1 MTPNLKMMELV
12 TSMLLEAELK
22 DVFSTIKAGDKIGVT
37 RLDGKNHI
45 YQTQS
50 NMTGKIIMKDLSKD
64 SAGAM
69 YVMDRT
75 SLNGNDLTIHRYD
88 NKQTNFKGEELKMD
102 VSKFSILDDKTGSLE
117 NIDIENPKGA
127 EDDFRNEENTS
138 RVDEYNNLIK
148 TLDKGDVLRIT
159 TESEG
164 NEEGSDTIIN
174 DLFFDTIGIREEWY
188 VFKLKDINADAEGE
202 KSIATQKLVDAI
214 KNQNIF
220 VGKEGFFKVINDTV
234 TLNLKFGKKFKVTLK
249 GIIDVEINNIEA
261 DIDPDDEDGKYSK
274 KELED
279 YLMNN
284 KDFQDMLQKQ
294 PNLMGKLSGA
304 SPKGL
309 MQLKNMIQNYSTK
322 NSYLTKGK
330 NIKFKLIT
338 KDITVDLKYKL
349 LNKKGTYYEAKVID
363 ENTLKLGIIGRGHW
377 EINLKKEIE
386 DNTYQ
391 AEVNF
396 CKADRSC
403 KLMTKE
409 AIIKILTNG

>member
-22 DVFSTIKAGDKIGVT
+22 DIFSTIKTGDKISVT

-50 NMTGKIIMKDLSKD
+50 IIGGKIIMKDLSKD

-69 YVMDRT
+69 YMMDKT
-75 SLNGNDLTIHRYD
+75 SLNGNNLTINRYD
-88 NKQTNFKGEELKMD
+88 SNAIGKNFKGEELKMD
-102 VSKFSILDDKTGSLE
+102 VSKFLILNTKTGSLE
-117 NIDIENPKGA
+117 DIDIKGSEDEFRDKENI
-127 EDDFRNEENTS
+127 S

-148 TLDKGDVLRIT
+148 TLNKGDVLRIT
-159 TESEG
+159 TESKG

-174 DLFFDTIGIREEWY
+174 DLFFDTIGIREDWY
-188 VFKLKDINADAEGE
+188 VFELKDINADAEGE
-202 KSIATQKLVDAI
+202 ESIVTQKLVTTV

-220 VGKEGFFKVINDTV
+220 VGKEGFFKVINNTV
-234 TLNLKFGKKFKVTLK
+234 TLNLKFGKKYQVTLK
-249 GIIDVEINNIEA
+249 GIIDVEINDIDA
-261 DIDPDDEDGKYSK
+261 DIDSDSEDGKFSK

-279 YLMNN
+279 YLMNDKN
-284 KDFQDMLQKQ
+284 FQDMVQKQ
-294 PNLMGKLSGA
+294 PGLLGKLSGA

-309 MQLKNMIQNYSTK
+309 MQLKNMVQNYSTNK
-322 NSYLTKGK
+322 SYLTKGK

-338 KDITVDLKYKL
+338 KDITVDLKNKL
-349 LNKKGTYYEAKVID
+349 LNKKGTYYEAKITN
-363 ENTLKLGIIGRGHW
+363 ENTLKLGTIGRGHW
-377 EINLKKEIE
+377 EIKLKKEVE

-396 CKADRSC
+396 CNANRSC
-403 KLMTKE
+403 KLITKE